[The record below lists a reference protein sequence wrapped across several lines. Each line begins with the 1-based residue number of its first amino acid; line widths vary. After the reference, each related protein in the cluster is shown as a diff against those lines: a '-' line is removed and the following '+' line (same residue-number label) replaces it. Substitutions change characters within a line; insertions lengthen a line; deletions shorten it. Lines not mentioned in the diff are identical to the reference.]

1 MCTLWAVQTPQGLWC
16 GFNRD
21 ESLLRGK
28 AQPPTLRSTAD
39 AHTSQPVP
47 LIAPTDVDAGGTWL
61 AASDRGV
68 VVAML
73 NNYTAPSQQAD
84 EPVRSRGLLPLDLL
98 AHTTPLL
105 AAQWL
110 QSQTALL
117 RHTRPFEAA
126 VLAPGHALQR
136 LVWDGQDLVTEERP
150 LPAVL
155 ASSGWRVPEVR
166 AAREAAFPVLVEA
179 LAASTSIAQ
188 ASQTLQL
195 AAADH
200 TPGSAER
207 ATCLHGFVSRTVSH
221 TQVLVSQTEV
231 AMRYVDGWP
240 CEEPACAWQRLPRRA
255 GGLDA

>member
-1 MCTLWAVQTPQGLWC
+1 VAV
-16 GFNRD
+16 
-21 ESLLRGK
+21 
-28 AQPPTLRSTAD
+28 
-39 AHTSQPVP
+39 
-47 LIAPTDVDAGGTWL
+47 IAPTDTDAGGTWL
-61 AASDRGV
+61 AASDRGML
-68 VVAML
+68 VAML

-98 AHTTPLL
+98 AHATPLL
-105 AAQWL
+105 AVQWL
-110 QSQTALL
+110 QDQQSLL

-126 VLAPGHALQR
+126 LLAPGPALQR
-136 LVWDGQDLVTEERP
+136 LVWDGQVLLVQERV

-166 AAREAAFPVLVEA
+166 AAREADFPCVNAA
-179 LAASTSIAQ
+179 LQAATTVQ
-188 ASQTLQL
+188 DASAALQQ

-221 TQVLVSQTEV
+221 TQVLVSEAEV

-240 CEEPACAWQRLPRRA
+240 CATAAGDWLSLSRA
-255 GGLDA
+255 TSPKDA

>member
-1 MCTLWAVQTPQGLWC
+1 MCTLWAVQSQHGLWC

-28 AQPPTLRSTAD
+28 AQPPSLRSLPD
-39 AHTSQPVP
+39 AQDGHAVAV
-47 LIAPTDVDAGGTWL
+47 IAPTDADAGGTWL
-61 AASDRGV
+61 AASHSGM

-73 NNYTAPSQQAD
+73 NNYTAPSQQAE

-98 AHTTPLL
+98 AHRTPLQ
-105 AAQWL
+105 AVHWL
-110 QSQTALL
+110 QAQRALL

-126 VLAPGHALQR
+126 LLAPGQALQR
-136 LVWDGQDLVTEERP
+136 LVWDGQDLLVEERM

-166 AAREAAFPVLVEA
+166 AAREAAFPLLVHALQSAPTVQDASAVL
-179 LAASTSIAQ
+179 Q
-188 ASQTLQL
+188 QG
-195 AAADH
+195 AADH

-221 TQVLVSQTEV
+221 TQVLVSDAAV

-240 CEEPACAWQRLPRRA
+240 CATAAGDWLSLPRA
-255 GGLDA
+255 TSPKEA